1 MKKKIFL
8 IIIIA
13 CIILIPILVYASK
26 FIGIPIEQTIS
37 KEEVDKE
44 RKEEK
49 ENWIKNQENI
59 NSTFQSQEIDNV
71 TLDKYA
77 IKETEANQLGN
88 KMDEIIKRFYPEEY
102 NSILE
107 SIKENSDKM
116 SLNELYMQPYSVRLF
131 EIIIDIINNKNITE
145 NEKNI
150 LKDFLNQQY
159 YFINNDSK
167 VKNEIAEIL
176 NIE

>member
-13 CIILIPILVYASK
+13 CIILIPIFVYASK
-26 FIGIPIEQTIS
+26 FIGIPIEKTIS

-49 ENWIKNQENI
+49 ENWIKNQEYM
-59 NSTFQSQEIDNV
+59 NSELPNQEIDNV

-77 IKETEANQLGN
+77 IKETEANELGS

-107 SIKENSDKM
+107 SIKDNSDKM
-116 SLNELYMQPYSVRLF
+116 SLNELYMQPYSLRLF
-131 EIIIDIINNKNITE
+131 EIIIDIIKNKDITE
-145 NEKNI
+145 NEKSI
-150 LKDFLNQQY
+150 LKDFLNEQY
-159 YFINNDSK
+159 YFLNNDSE
-167 VKNEIAEIL
+167 VKKEIQEIL
-176 NIE
+176 DIE